1 MAWWIP
7 RPEKI
12 ETWIPFNE
20 CYSIHISFNRHCA
33 VWIGLN
39 FRMEDRCCSIVIR
52 SGQSGGMFEFLMRT
66 RTCVSLELFFF
77 YLKHTWYLV
86 FWVFRVSNWKTTISL
101 EYHQKNVISFG
112 AHQILKSL
120 WHYHNKKYFRL
131 FVFASFTF
139 SINCLFFVVC
149 FVFLFLYVSIRWHI
163 RWNCS
168 HFSNFLSLIPSIYL
182 FFFDM
187 EDPLNL
193 AQFFYRIFGNLH
205 GFLNETEV
213 PAKSTILTAN

>member
-1 MAWWIP
+1 MCCLNWIKFSDG
-7 RPEKI
+7 RPMLFDCDQVGAVG
-12 ETWIPFNE
+12 WN
-20 CYSIHISFNRHCA
+20 
-33 VWIGLN
+33 VWIFNAYKNMCFFGT
-39 FRMEDRCCSIVIR
+39 V
-52 SGQSGGMFEFLMRT
+52 
-66 RTCVSLELFFF
+66 FF

-168 HFSNFLSLIPSIYL
+168 HFSNFLSLIPSIYF